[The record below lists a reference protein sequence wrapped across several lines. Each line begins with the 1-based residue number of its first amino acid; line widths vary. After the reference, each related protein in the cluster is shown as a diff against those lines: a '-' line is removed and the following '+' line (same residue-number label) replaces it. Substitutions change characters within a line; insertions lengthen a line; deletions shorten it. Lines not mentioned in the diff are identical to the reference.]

1 MKVIH
6 YSGAVRTPRTRI
18 LAGWAACCS
27 GFKAEQIRANG
38 NNTSDASE
46 VTCRACLLVMS
57 KDESIFDIKH
67 EDPCAL
73 GHE

>member
-6 YSGAVRTPRTRI
+6 YSGAVRTPRTNI

-27 GFKAEQIRANG
+27 GVKAEQIRAKG
-38 NNTSDASE
+38 NSTRNPSE
-46 VTCRACLLVMS
+46 VTCRACLRVMA
-57 KDESIFDIKH
+57 KDESIFARKY

>member
-1 MKVIH
+1 MMVIH

-27 GFKAEQIRANG
+27 GIKAERIRANG
-38 NNTSDASE
+38 NNTDNPAN
-46 VTCRACLLVMS
+46 VTCRACLRVMA
-57 KDESIFDIKH
+57 KDESIFACNH
-67 EDPCAL
+67 EDQCAL

>member
-1 MKVIH
+1 MNKIH
-6 YSGAVRTPRTRI
+6 YSGAVRTPRTTI

-27 GFKAEQIRANG
+27 GIKAERIRANG
-38 NNTSDASE
+38 NNTNNPVD
-46 VTCRACLLVMS
+46 VTCRACLKVMA
-57 KDESIFDIKH
+57 KDESILGMKY